1 MNFYA
6 RGYRVDMKTSKEAF
20 VRSWEASNCAEY
32 DHGFGSWLLYT
43 LNEKA
48 NFQGNAISIHLS
60 VIAERQF
67 EQLFSVKKHTHVH
80 MYTLVSIIT
89 IIVIPAL
96 PDQ

>member
-20 VRSWEASNCAEY
+20 VRSWEASYCAEY

-48 NFQGNAISIHLS
+48 NFQGNAIFL
-60 VIAERQF
+60 
-67 EQLFSVKKHTHVH
+67 
-80 MYTLVSIIT
+80 
-89 IIVIPAL
+89 
-96 PDQ
+96 